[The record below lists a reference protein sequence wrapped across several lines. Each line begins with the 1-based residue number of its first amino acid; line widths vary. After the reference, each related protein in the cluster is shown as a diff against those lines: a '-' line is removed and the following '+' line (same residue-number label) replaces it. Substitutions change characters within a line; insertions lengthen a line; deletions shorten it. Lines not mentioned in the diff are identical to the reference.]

1 MYFVNYGVSLFFSD
15 LVNSQHFDRVYTLN
29 ALMPLFLIIQTVKQ
43 GFNSQAGNLCNNEKI
58 KAQSSAMNFTSLCS
72 IQGNHFAIFHFC
84 DNGWTRHQPPLCIET
99 CTKSNRESLGSC
111 HWHCGKQKQPAISGT
126 ETQGRRRWPCV
137 HCQGNGNTL
146 PVVGE
151 WSTVQGASYNTAAH
165 LK

>member
-1 MYFVNYGVSLFFSD
+1 MYFVNYGISLFFSD

-43 GFNSQAGNLCNNEKI
+43 GSIVRQEICAIMKRSKQCHELPQSVQHTRQSLLQYFIYVTTAGGGHWL
-58 KAQSSAMNFTSLCS
+58 
-72 IQGNHFAIFHFC
+72 
-84 DNGWTRHQPPLCIET
+84 PLCIET
-99 CTKSNRESLGSC
+99 CTKSSRVSLGSC
-111 HWHCGKQKQPAISGT
+111 HWHCGKQKQPAIRGIG
-126 ETQGRRRWPCV
+126 TQGRRRWPCV

-151 WSTVQGASYNTAAH
+151 WSTVQGASYSTATH